1 MRIESLRI
9 QLYRSL
15 YDITLSPRPFRL
27 VVGANN
33 AGKTNLL
40 DAIHFLG
47 EVHRYGIDVA
57 VGRKGGF
64 ENVAYRHQ
72 RRTKNPIA
80 FTIVVSLT
88 ASELERERPLRSTRL
103 RKRRYD
109 MADRL
114 YVEHHFE
121 LKADSR
127 AIAADFSVSLETI
140 RLFTGSP
147 SEPSP
152 LASVVRRGENLDF
165 RLDSTVTGLG
175 SKAPSVYPLN
185 DGSFQAFARESL
197 RPLSL
202 AIDSMGFNDAL
213 RLFATNLSQTRLY
226 QFSPLECR
234 KPGVPSR
241 YPELERHGGNLPA
254 VVAYMQTRHLDE
266 WQNIMSQM
274 KEVAPTLS
282 DVRTVYTSDRRIAL
296 QFVETGYGRPWSS
309 EDISDGTVQ
318 SLALF
323 CALFDPRTP
332 FVLVE
337 EPENAIHPW
346 IVRVFARA
354 CQSVSDKQVLVT
366 THSPVLMAH
375 VSPEEIDVAWR
386 AAGRT
391 SVQPM
396 SSLDTMAVKEWTE
409 GTVDAFDLIDMGAIQ
424 QAVPG

>member
-1 MRIESLRI
+1 MQIESLRI
-9 QLYRSL
+9 QSYRSL
-15 YDITLSPRPFRL
+15 YDVTLSPRPFRL

-80 FTIVVSLT
+80 FTIVASLT
-88 ASELERERPLRSTRL
+88 VPELEGARPPRRPRP
-103 RKRRYD
+103 RKRSYD
-109 MADRL
+109 IVDRV
-114 YVEHHFE
+114 YIRHHFE

-127 AIAADFSVSLETI
+127 AIAADFSVNLETI
-140 RLFTGSP
+140 ELFKAPP
-147 SEPSP
+147 SSSSH
-152 LASVVRRGENLDF
+152 LATVKRRGEDLAFQIESN
-165 RLDSTVTGLG
+165 VAGLG
-175 SKAPSVYPLN
+175 IKARSVYPLN
-185 DGSFQAFARESL
+185 DDSFQTFAREAL

-202 AIDSMGFNDAL
+202 AIDTMGFNDSL
-213 RLFATNLSQTRLY
+213 GLFASGLSQTRLY

-234 KPGVPSR
+234 KPGVPTR

-254 VVAYMQTRHLDE
+254 VVAYMQTRHPE
-266 WQNIMSQM
+266 AWTRVMTQM
-274 KEVAPTLS
+274 KEVVPSLS
-282 DVRTVYTSDRRIAL
+282 EVRTDYTGDRRIAL
-296 QFVETGYGRPWSS
+296 QFVEAGYGRPWSS

-323 CALFDPRTP
+323 CALFDPRSP
-332 FVLVE
+332 FVLIE

-346 IVRVFARA
+346 IVRVFAHA
-354 CQSVSDKQVLVT
+354 CQSVSNKQVLVT

-375 VSPEEIDVAWR
+375 ASPEEIDVVWR

-391 SVQPM
+391 SVQAM
-396 SSLDTMAVKEWTE
+396 SSLDDVAVKEWAE
-409 GTVDAFDLIDMGAIQ
+409 GTVNAFDLIDMGAIQ